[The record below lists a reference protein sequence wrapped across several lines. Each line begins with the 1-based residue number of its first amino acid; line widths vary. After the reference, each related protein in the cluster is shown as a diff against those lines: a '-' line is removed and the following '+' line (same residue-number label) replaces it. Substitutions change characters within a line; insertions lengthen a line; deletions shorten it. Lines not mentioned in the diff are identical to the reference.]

1 MCIGLAKASLVT
13 LFFPFPIQVIRYTHP
28 ASLLTKVWVLFIDVL
43 ALTLEE
49 MRLVFVNAR
58 VPIVSI

>member
-1 MCIGLAKASLVT
+1 MHRICQGVFINT
-13 LFFPFPIQVIRYTHP
+13 LLSFPIQVIRYTQP